1 MKFHLINL
9 GCKVNRVESDTLAAA
24 CLAQGGTAV
33 PVDAADVIFINTCTV
48 TGEAEKKTRKA
59 VRRALREN
67 TQARI
72 VVTGCAAA
80 IAPEVFGAMD
90 PRVCVQ
96 PDKSKVLQA
105 CGALPASF
113 PQAAAA
119 AAHSNP
125 TSAPASN
132 PAAPAL
138 RVGTAF
144 PTRVGIKVQDG
155 CNNACTYCIVH
166 VARGRSTSRPF
177 AEVVAE
183 VQAYAAAGTKEIVL
197 TGINLGSYAS
207 GGYTLVDLLKA
218 LLDAS
223 EAAAVRF
230 RLSSIEPRDVNEA
243 LIALLAHSDGR
254 LCRHLHLPLQAGS
267 TKVLREMAR
276 PYTAAAYEQLVDALY
291 AAMPTLSLSTDIIV
305 GFPGETEADFAETLA
320 VARRCRFSKIHV
332 FPYSPRATTPAA
344 ARSDQVAPHIKADR
358 TARLHQVA
366 EALRAQAYSQRVGTT
381 EQVLI
386 EQNGHGTT
394 ESYFEIPVPPQAIVG
409 SLAPLSLPPASSH
422 SLSSGFGE
430 GRFQGKTP

>member
-24 CLAQGGTAV
+24 CLAQGGSAV

-67 TQARI
+67 AHARI

-80 IAPEVFGAMD
+80 IAPEVFAAMD

-105 CGALPASF
+105 SAPTPAA
-113 PQAAAA
+113 PDPA
-119 AAHSNP
+119 P
-125 TSAPASN
+125 TSAT
-132 PAAPAL
+132 L

-177 AEVVAE
+177 AEVMAE

-276 PYTAAAYEQLVDALY
+276 PYTAAAYEELVDALY
-291 AAMPTLSLSTDIIV
+291 AAVPTLSLSTDIIV

-344 ARSDQVAPHIKADR
+344 ARSDQLAPHIKAER

-366 EALRAQAYSQRVGTT
+366 NALRTQAYGQRVGTT

-394 ESYFEIPVPPQAIVG
+394 ESYFEIPVPPTAIVG
-409 SLAPLSLPPASSH
+409 SLVPLSLPA
-422 SLSSGFGE
+422 G
-430 GRFQGKTP
+430 

>member
-24 CLAQGGTAV
+24 CLAQGGSAV

-67 TQARI
+67 AHACV

-80 IAPEVFGAMD
+80 IAPEVFAAMD
-90 PRVCVQ
+90 SRVCVQ

-105 CGALPASF
+105 YGAPPVAPDPA
-113 PQAAAA
+113 A
-119 AAHSNP
+119 NP
-125 TSAPASN
+125 APDPAPAS
-132 PAAPAL
+132 ATL
-138 RVGTAF
+138 RVGNAF

-166 VARGRSTSRPF
+166 VARGRSISRPF

-218 LLDAS
+218 LLDAT

-230 RLSSIEPRDVNEA
+230 RLSSIEPRDVSEA
-243 LIALLAHSDGR
+243 LIALLAHSEGR

-291 AAMPTLSLSTDIIV
+291 AALPTLSLSTDIIV

-320 VARRCRFSKIHV
+320 MAGRCRFSKIHV

-344 ARSDQVAPHIKADR
+344 ARSDQVTPHIKAAR

-366 EALRAQAYSQRVGTT
+366 NALRTQAYGQRVGST

-394 ESYFEIPVPPQAIVG
+394 ESYFEIPVPPTAIVG
-409 SLAPLSLPPASSH
+409 NLAPLPLPP
-422 SLSSGFGE
+422 L
-430 GRFQGKTP
+430 TL